1 MRLKARKKPILM
13 FPAKHGRESVRISTR
28 SNLMATRAT
37 YQFNSKNPE
46 VTTTVYI
53 HYDGYPQGAAYYFY
67 QTLLNPSSGNLATQ
81 FIKANN
87 QAEITKS
94 HEAHGDTEWQYTI
107 DGDNLEAT
115 VSVFHVSEEERLPM
129 FRFALPLYQF
139 INNYISDKSV
149 DKIVPVEL
157 NYRKILLN
165 KELAIKELEKNRFT
179 KEDKDIIR
187 NAFNLEE
194 STTPV

>member
-1 MRLKARKKPILM
+1 
-13 FPAKHGRESVRISTR
+13 
-28 SNLMATRAT
+28 MATRAT

-53 HYDGYPQGAAYYFY
+53 HYDGYPQGSAYYFY
-67 QTLLNPSSGNLATQ
+67 QTLLDPSSGNLATQ